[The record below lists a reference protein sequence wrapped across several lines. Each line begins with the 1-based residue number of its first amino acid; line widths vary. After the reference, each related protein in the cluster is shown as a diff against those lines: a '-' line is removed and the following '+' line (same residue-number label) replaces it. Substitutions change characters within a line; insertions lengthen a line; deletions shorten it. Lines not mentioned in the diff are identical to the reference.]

1 MNKKQILERT
11 TINENTVQS
20 KYCIG
25 NKVYIVNSSFNGK
38 EQLDNLL
45 YNIFYTKSIA
55 PKECRETGIDNKDK
69 MSYNTYS
76 NHSISY
82 PAACRRNFYEI

>member
-11 TINENTVQS
+11 TINEKTVQS
-20 KYCIG
+20 TYSVG

-45 YNIFYTKSIA
+45 YNIFYNKTVAS
-55 PKECRETGIDNKDK
+55 KECRTGIDKKDK
-69 MSYNTYS
+69 VSYNTYS

-82 PAACRRNFYEI
+82 PADCRRNFS

>member
-11 TINENTVQS
+11 TINENMVQS
-20 KYCIG
+20 KYSVG

-38 EQLDNLL
+38 EQLENLL

-82 PAACRRNFYEI
+82 PAISRRKFS